1 MEQVILI
8 IFYLVT
14 LFFSIILHEISHG
27 VMAMWLGDHTARL
40 AGRLSLD
47 PIRHIDPI
55 GTIILPLAMFFTTGF
70 VFGWAKPVP
79 YNPYAL
85 RGGKWGEVMV
95 AFAGP
100 ITNFSL
106 ALIASILGMAIPF
119 AKKKDVILTLVFD
132 SSVDWDNIAGLVSG
146 DPMAIIFSIC
156 IMFIYWNVLLGV
168 FNLIPIPPLDGS
180 KLLFYF
186 IDIDLKTR
194 VLLETWG
201 FFIIIIILRI
211 SIFATIFSSILWF
224 LWSFFFNITTLL

>member
-1 MEQVILI
+1 MDIEQIILI
-8 IFYLVT
+8 AFYLVT
-14 LFFSIILHEISHG
+14 LFFSIILHEIAHG

-85 RGGKWGEVMV
+85 RGGKWGEVLV

-100 ITNFSL
+100 FTNFSI
-106 ALIASILGMAIPF
+106 ALIASILGMLIPISF
-119 AKKKDVILTLVFD
+119 DAKWMIIGNIENWSELSVLVAG
-132 SSVDWDNIAGLVSG
+132 SPASVLFTV
-146 DPMAIIFSIC
+146 C

-194 VLLETWG
+194 MLLETWG
-201 FFIIIIILRI
+201 FFIVIIVLRI

-224 LWSFFFNITTLL
+224 FWLFFFNITTLF